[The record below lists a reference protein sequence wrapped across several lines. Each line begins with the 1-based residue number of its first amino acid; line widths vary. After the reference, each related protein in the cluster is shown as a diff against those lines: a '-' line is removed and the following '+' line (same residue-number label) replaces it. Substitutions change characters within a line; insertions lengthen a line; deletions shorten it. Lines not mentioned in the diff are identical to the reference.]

1 MATVRPPVRVLAPVS
16 VAFPALVVPPA
27 VGLLTGV
34 VLRAAAPAAA
44 VPIPVATTVVVVVVV
59 RSTITVALRL
69 ATVIAFPVALPIPVP
84 IPASIAVRS
93 HVPLSECSS
102 VFTGTWTGTPLQDG
116 QTTHLSLLSATL
128 SALWLVVGMAR
139 PAGVAISPPVGPAY
153 IGVQVQVQ
161 DHRRRRV

>member
-1 MATVRPPVRVLAPVS
+1 MATIRPPVWVLAPVS
-16 VAFPALVVPPA
+16 VAFPALVVTPA

-44 VPIPVATTVVVVVVV
+44 VPIPIATTVVVVVV

-69 ATVIAFPVALPIPVP
+69 ALPIPVP
-84 IPASIAVRS
+84 IPASIAVRC

-102 VFTGTWTGTPLQDG
+102 AFTGTWTGTPLQDG

-139 PAGVAISPPVGPAY
+139 PTGVAISPPVGPAY

>member
-1 MATVRPPVRVLAPVS
+1 MVTIRPPVRVLAAVS

-44 VPIPVATTVVVVVVV
+44 VPIPAATTVVVVVVVV

-128 SALWLVVGMAR
+128 SALWLVVGM

>member
-1 MATVRPPVRVLAPVS
+1 MATIRPPVRVLAPVA

-44 VPIPVATTVVVVVVV
+44 VPIPIATTVVVVVV

-69 ATVIAFPVALPIPVP
+69 ALPIPVP

-102 VFTGTWTGTPLQDG
+102 AFTGKWTGTPLQDG

>member
-1 MATVRPPVRVLAPVS
+1 MVTIRPPVRVLAAVS

-44 VPIPVATTVVVVVVV
+44 VPIPIATTVVVVVV

-69 ATVIAFPVALPIPVP
+69 ALPIPVP
-84 IPASIAVRS
+84 IPASIAVRC

-102 VFTGTWTGTPLQDG
+102 AFTGSWTGTPLQDG

-128 SALWLVVGMAR
+128 SALWLVVGM